1 MTANPSAFMRARRV
15 AAVVD
20 AGVEEGESLLDSPP
34 SKPVASGR
42 ASESM
47 GGLMMFVDVLVSS
60 AGDQSS
66 WRLCAVQWR
75 AQWKSA
81 VKGWG
86 YMYVVVERCGGYET
100 R

>member
-1 MTANPSAFMRARRV
+1 M
-15 AAVVD
+15 VD

-47 GGLMMFVDVLVSS
+47 GGLMMFVDVLVSFGGRS
-60 AGDQSS
+60 VFVETMRGAVEGAVEERSGKGVSS
-66 WRLCAVQWR
+66 I
-75 AQWKSA
+75 
-81 VKGWG
+81 
-86 YMYVVVERCGGYET
+86 YVVVERCGGYET